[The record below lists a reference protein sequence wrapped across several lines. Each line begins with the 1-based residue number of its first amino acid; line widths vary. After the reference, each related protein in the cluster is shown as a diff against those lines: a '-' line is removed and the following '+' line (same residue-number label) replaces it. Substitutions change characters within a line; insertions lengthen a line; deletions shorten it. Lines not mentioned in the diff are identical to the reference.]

1 MDEPWTRSARMAET
15 ERGTE
20 RKAGGGA
27 GGKAALLVGA
37 AGLLLFIVGV
47 KRKHRLH
54 AEREGE
60 AGRRKRE
67 GEA

>member
-1 MDEPWTRSARMAET
+1 MAET

-47 KRKHRLH
+47 KRKHRLN
-54 AEREGE
+54 AERDVEAERARRGDEG
-60 AGRRKRE
+60 
-67 GEA
+67 